1 MKKFTLLLLIFF
13 TISVFA
19 EDDPPPPPQKTW
31 LPSGV
36 LGLNL
41 SQLALVNWS
50 QGGEEAL
57 AFTFY
62 SAFGLNY
69 YDAPWAFEN
78 KLKLAFG
85 RTKLGSNDFR
95 TTDNEFF
102 LENLLTY
109 NAGWFANPYF
119 SNTVR
124 TVLAKGYKYDDDDN
138 SVYISNFFD
147 PGYINQ
153 SIGLAYKASENFTT
167 RLGVGFQETIVSTDS
182 FAVNYNVDDLN
193 TTKVEKFKFDTG
205 IESVSNFNVKLDDD
219 LLYTSELRLFGTFDQ
234 LDVWDVR
241 WDNILTAQVT
251 KLINVNL
258 NVLIIYDADQIAKTQ
273 LKEALQLGITYTIF

>member
-1 MKKFTLLLLIFF
+1 MNKFILLLLLAF
-13 TISVFA
+13 TVSLFA

-31 LPSGV
+31 LPVGV
-36 LGLNL
+36 IGLNL
-41 SQLALVNWS
+41 SQLALENWS

-57 AFTFY
+57 AFTAY
-62 SAFGLNY
+62 TSFGLNY
-69 YDAPWAFEN
+69 YDGPWSFEN

-102 LENLLTY
+102 LENLLTHDL
-109 NAGWFANPYF
+109 GWFANPYF

-124 TVLAKGYKYDDDDN
+124 TVLAKGYKYKDDK
-138 SVYISNFFD
+138 SQYISNFFD

-153 SIGLAYKASENFTT
+153 SLGLAYKASESFTT

-182 FAVNYNVDDLN
+182 FAVNYHVDDVE
-193 TTKVEKFKFDTG
+193 TSEIEKFKFDTG
-205 IESVSNFNVKLDDD
+205 IESVTNLNLKLDDD
-219 LLYTSELRLFGTFDQ
+219 LLYTSELRLFSTFDA
-234 LDVWDVR
+234 LDIWDVR
-241 WDNILTAQVT
+241 WDNIFTAQVT

-258 NVLIIYDADQIAKTQ
+258 NILVVYDVDQSLKTQ
-273 LKEALQLGITYTIF
+273 LKEALQLGITYTLF

>member
-1 MKKFTLLLLIFF
+1 MKKTLFLTIILFT
-13 TISVFA
+13 TISFA
-19 EDDPPPPPQKTW
+19 QEEKKEPPQKQW

-41 SQLALVNWS
+41 SQIALENWT
-50 QGGEEAL
+50 QGGEDAL

-62 SAFGLNY
+62 SHMGLDY
-69 YDAPWAFEN
+69 HSKPWSFTN
-78 KLKLAFG
+78 KLKAAYG
-85 RTKLGSNDFR
+85 RTKLGADDFR

-102 LENLLTY
+102 LEDLLTY
-109 NAGWFANPYF
+109 HAGWFADPYF

-124 TVLAKGYKYDDDDN
+124 TTITKGYEYKDGNAIQIAD
-138 SVYISNFFD
+138 FFD

-153 SIGLAYKASENFTT
+153 SIGLAYKVTDNFTT
-167 RLGVGFQETIVSTDS
+167 RLGLGFQETIADK
-182 FAVNYNVDDLN
+182 FAAKYSDDAD
-193 TTKVEKFKFDTG
+193 TKDEVETFRFDTG
-205 IESVSNFNVKLDDD
+205 IESVSNLILKLDDD

-258 NVLIIYDADQIAKTQ
+258 NILLIYDVDQIAKTQ